1 MKKTVFIL
9 AVIAYTGILT
19 ACISG
24 SDEPAAPAVLTINA
38 TDIVKPVEVKFGSGI
53 GSLHRGPGWP
63 PVDLNDPD
71 LIALLNE
78 LNPGF
83 VNLQYTM
90 SPQSIEHVIG
100 LPFYPESA
108 GDYSQR
114 LSYAQTFAKMG
125 IDANSTGPEGDLY
138 ALYTSA
144 EALPEGPAVVNGIQ
158 YNTYEELLRLP
169 PHKNYDDMLQF
180 LESLDAPPEVFIR
193 VPTFFFAVIDDP
205 FPRSSDGRVVIMRDL
220 DPQTGADL
228 VHYLND
234 PPTTELGQL
243 RAANGHPQPYN
254 VTYFMLGNEVWWPYT
269 EFDLSAD
276 RIVKQTVAFAQA
288 MKTADP
294 TIQIVFNPVND
305 AFPESFLRTDDPATA
320 PIIQKLRTFNE
331 EIIPRTREFVDA
343 VEFFQYG
350 LAIGDGTVLPELDEA
365 GWQYVMAHSYVL
377 DKYGN
382 AGRHRAIA
390 DQYGPDTALIMGE
403 FSGPPARLGGAIYD
417 ADYMIYLLNNDYDVF
432 VANWNLGLIETNY
445 YGLINQDVFQ
455 ERPPVR
461 RPSFYV
467 QKMFNNYFGDVIVAS
482 EIAGSP
488 TFDVKAFD
496 AGELLTLPAEQDVP
510 SLNAIATTEDGKLY
524 LMIVNRDLERDIA
537 INIELNGFIPA
548 PEATAYVL
556 NGPAIDATN
565 EKNPENVTMR
575 EDRLEGIANSFFYT
589 VEKHSVTL
597 ITLISAQ
604 K

>member
-1 MKKTVFIL
+1 MRKAVFIL
-9 AVIAYTGILT
+9 VITVCLAVLA

-24 SDEPAAPAVLTINA
+24 SDEPTETAVLTVNA
-38 TDIVKPVEVKFGSGI
+38 AEVIKPVEVKFGSGI

-63 PVDLNDPD
+63 SVDLTDPD
-71 LIALLNE
+71 LTALLNE
-78 LNPGF
+78 LNLGF

-100 LPFYPESA
+100 LPFYPEGT

-114 LSYAQTFAKMG
+114 LSYAQTFEKMG
-125 IDANSTGPEGDLY
+125 IDASSSGPEADLY
-138 ALYTSA
+138 ALYTSTA
-144 EALPEGPAVVNGIQ
+144 ALPDGPAVINGVQ

-180 LESLDAPPEVFIR
+180 LESLDSPPQVFIR
-193 VPTFFFAVIDDP
+193 VPTFFLAIIDDP

-220 DPQTGADL
+220 DPQTGADM

-254 VTYFMLGNEVWWPYT
+254 VKYFMLGNEVWWPYT

-305 AFPESFLRTDDPATA
+305 AFPDSFLRTDDPAQA

-331 EIIPRTREFVDA
+331 EIIPRTRGYVDA

-350 LAIGDGTVLPELDEA
+350 LAIGDGTVLPKLDKA
-365 GWQYVMAHSYVL
+365 GWRYVMAHTTIL
-377 DKYGN
+377 DKYDN
-382 AGRHRAIA
+382 VGRHRAIA

-417 ADYMIYLLNNDYDVF
+417 ADYMIYLLNNKYDVF
-432 VANWNLGLIETNY
+432 VANWNLGLIEENY
-445 YGLINQDVFQ
+445 YGLIKQDVFQ

-467 QKMFNNYFGDVIVAS
+467 QKMFNNYFGDTIVAAQV
-482 EIAGSP
+482 AGSP
-488 TFDVKAFD
+488 TFDAPAFD
-496 AGELLTLPAEQDVP
+496 TGKLLTLPAAQDVP
-510 SLNAIATTEDGKLY
+510 SLNAIATTGDGKLY

-537 INIELNGFIPA
+537 INVELQGFSPA
-548 PEATAYVL
+548 PEATVYVL

-565 EKNPENVTMR
+565 EENAENVTIR
-575 EDRLEGIANSFFYT
+575 ESTIDAAASFTHT
-589 VEKHSVTL
+589 VEKHSVTVIEL
-597 ITLISAQ
+597 TAVRG
-604 K
+604 